1 MKAANLAGDVRV
13 LADRLRS
20 TAELDRLT
28 QPATEII
35 NTALDSTGWREF
47 LSGRSWLGHPLHP
60 ALTDLPIG
68 FWTSALV
75 VDLFGGRK
83 SKRAA
88 TMLVAG
94 GIAAAVPTAMT
105 GAHDFTQLEP
115 EDKRVG
121 IVHAIANTI
130 ALLFYGGSLMARL
143 GGRRGRGVYL
153 GVLGAAAATL
163 GGYLGG
169 HLAFG
174 GGDDPADS
182 ETTVDVRDD
191 VAAANGRTDQSTS
204 V

>member
-20 TAELDRLT
+20 TADLDRLT
-28 QPATEII
+28 QPATEFI
-35 NTALDSTGWREF
+35 NTALDSTGSREF

-83 SKRAA
+83 AKGAA
-88 TMLVAG
+88 TMLVASG
-94 GIAAAVPTAMT
+94 VAAALPTAMA

-115 EDKRVG
+115 DDKRVG
-121 IVHAIANTI
+121 IVHAIANTV
-130 ALLFYGGSLMARL
+130 ALLFYSGSLLARL
-143 GGRRGRGVYL
+143 RGRRGRGVYF

-174 GGDDPADS
+174 GDNDPAGS
-182 ETTVDVRDD
+182 AELDVRDG
-191 VAAANGRTDQSTS
+191 ALSSNGRSDLSAS

>member
-1 MKAANLAGDVRV
+1 MKPAQLAGDVRV
-13 LADRLRS
+13 LANRLRA

-35 NTALDSTGWREF
+35 NTALDRTGWREF

-75 VDLFGGRK
+75 VDVFGGRK
-83 SKRAA
+83 AKGAA
-88 TMLVAG
+88 TVLVAG
-94 GIAAAVPTAMT
+94 GVAAAVPTAMS
-105 GAHDFTQLEP
+105 GAHDFTQLDP

-121 IVHAIANTI
+121 IVHAIANTV
-130 ALLFYGGSLMARL
+130 ALLFYAGSLLARL
-143 GGRRGRGVYL
+143 RGRRGRGVYL
-153 GVLGAAAATL
+153 GILGATAATL

-174 GGDDPADS
+174 GGDDPA
-182 ETTVDVRDD
+182 ETNPTIDVRDEAD
-191 VAAANGRTDQSTS
+191 VTFVTTITG
-204 V
+204 